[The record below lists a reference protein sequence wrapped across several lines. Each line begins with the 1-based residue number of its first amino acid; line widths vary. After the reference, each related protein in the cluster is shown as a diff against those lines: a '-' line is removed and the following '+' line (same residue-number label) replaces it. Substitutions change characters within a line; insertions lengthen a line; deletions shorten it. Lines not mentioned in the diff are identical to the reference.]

1 MLAGH
6 RLLLQGDRTACGEWP
21 GGLVGARKHAN
32 DPEVDVVGDAESG
45 TPRGQ
50 EGSMPFIETAG
61 S

>member
-1 MLAGH
+1 MLAHCNREIGRH
-6 RLLLQGDRTACGEWP
+6 AES
-21 GGLVGARKHAN
+21 GLVGARKHAN